1 MNPSR
6 AVAPKWRPTLSMIT
20 FAAIAVVL
28 AAPLLGLLFFRLY
41 ETQLIRETEG
51 QLIGQATALA
61 ATLSHEVTEARAAAG
76 DAAPPLGAER
86 PPRPPSPDDPLRPIE
101 PTLDLVDDPV
111 LPSRPDPLPSG
122 ARLDAAWAQVGAEM
136 RPILDETRLTTLAG
150 FVILN
155 PEGVIVAGDP
165 DVGMSLLHVP
175 EVRTALEG
183 RYASALRTREI
194 PLPRPPVYSLSRGTQ
209 IRVFV
214 AMPAFVDER
223 VAGVVYASRT
233 PDNVL
238 RQLWR
243 NRGKVFFA
251 GLLTLTLAGVV
262 GFLFVRTLN
271 RPIRQLIERTDAIAR
286 GEREAIRPLDQHG
299 TRELARLTESF
310 LAMAG
315 KLSDRSDYLAT
326 FAAHVS
332 HELKA
337 PLTSIRGAAELLAD
351 AGETMTRE
359 ERERFLSN
367 IVADAGRLTLL
378 VERLRDLARADNP
391 NTLGVA
397 TLKEAVEGLAR
408 TDAGPGVALA
418 GETERRFAMSLENAR
433 IVLGNLLDN
442 ARRHGARTVEI
453 RGRIDGDQLEVVV
466 ADDGE
471 GVSEANREKIFEPF
485 FTTRREDGGTGMGLV
500 IVAAMLR
507 AHGGRIAL
515 LRPETGAAF
524 EIRLPLAP

>member
-1 MNPSR
+1 MNASR
-6 AVAPKWRPTLSMIT
+6 TVAPKWRPTLSMIT
-20 FAAIAVVL
+20 FAAIGLVL
-28 AAPLLGLLFFRLY
+28 AAPLAGLLLFRLY

-51 QLIGQATALA
+51 QLIGQTTVLA
-61 ATLSHEVTEARAAAG
+61 ATLAHEVAEARAAAG
-76 DAAPPLGAER
+76 DAAPPLGVSR
-86 PPRPPSPDDPLRPIE
+86 PPRPPSPDDPLTPIE
-101 PTLDLVDDPV
+101 PTLDLVDNPV
-111 LPSRPDPLPSG
+111 LPPRPDPLPSG
-122 ARLDAAWAQVGAEM
+122 ARLDPVWADVGARM
-136 RPILDETRLTTLAG
+136 TPIIAETRLTTLAG

-165 DVGMSLLHVP
+165 DLAMSLLHAE
-175 EVRTALEG
+175 EVRAALAG

-194 PLPRPPVYSLSRGTQ
+194 PFPRPPVYSLSRGTQ

-214 AMPAFVDER
+214 AMPAFVDGQ

-238 RQLWR
+238 RQLYR
-243 NRGKVFFA
+243 NRGKVFLT
-251 GLLTLTLAGVV
+251 GLLALALAGVV

-271 RPIRQLIERTDAIAR
+271 RPIHQLIERTEAIAR
-286 GEREAIRPLDQHG
+286 GDRGAIRPLDQHG
-299 TRELARLTESF
+299 TRELAQLTESF

-315 KLSDRSDYLAT
+315 KLSDRSDYLTT

-351 AGETMTRE
+351 SVETMTHE

-391 NTLGVA
+391 NTGGA
-397 TLKEAVEGLAR
+397 STLREAADALAAAQPGLAIR
-408 TDAGPGVALA
+408 LE
-418 GETERRFAMSLENAR
+418 GEADRCFAMSLENVR

-442 ARRHGARTVEI
+442 ARRHGARSVEI
-453 RGRIDGDQLEVVV
+453 RGEFDDDDLVVTV

-471 GVSEANREKIFEPF
+471 GVSDANRAKIFDPF
-485 FTTRREDGGTGMGLV
+485 FTTRREAGGTGMGLV

-507 AHGGRIAL
+507 AHGGSIAL
-515 LRPETGAAF
+515 LSTDGGAAF
-524 EIRLPLAP
+524 QIRIPLTF